1 MVKQNPNERKV
12 IKLIIYSVDE
22 ITIVVTPNTVY
33 QKYTENDEW
42 TDQAEELVKLIE
54 SKSQFETIFGLV
66 NHEITPPQGYTVAY
80 GYGCHAFYFAVA
92 YHPYHEQMGIII
104 KFSAQAMAYYLS
116 NSGRTVYDYL
126 RDLESLQ
133 YEFHLSR
140 IDFVADY
147 IDEDVNITQI
157 YNDWNEG
164 QIAVTREYPNE
175 KGGTTYFRKCPMKVT
190 GFLTG
195 NDITTIYFGSNKSK
209 SKLRI
214 YDKRLEQFQTTGP
227 DIEQAKVCDN
237 WVRFEAVF
245 MGKYAHQLTKMLQK
259 LHKDEELAELIANV
273 MYQKYRFMT
282 VDNGITTGDTEYT
295 AKLLDTIRDKRYEL
309 KSATNKNFDLARSI
323 LYLCE
328 SSGLLATLFKVKMIW
343 GDAGVQALIR
353 FFRQEFE
360 KYLANHDVQLW
371 IAQHL
376 TEYLNA
382 YPTIDDFIRENLM
395 LAKE

>member
-1 MVKQNPNERKV
+1 M
-12 IKLIIYSVDE
+12 IKLIVYSVDE
-22 ITIVVTPNTVY
+22 ITIVITPNTVH
-33 QKYTENDEW
+33 KNHTDHDEW
-42 TDQAEELVKLIE
+42 SDQAEELIQFV
-54 SKSQFETIFGLV
+54 STKSQFEQIFGPV
-66 NHEITPPQGYTVAY
+66 NHEVTPPQGYTVAY

-104 KFSAQAMAYYLS
+104 KFSAQALVYYLS

-147 IDEDVNITQI
+147 IDEDVNITKI
-157 YNDWNEG
+157 YNDWNER

-175 KGGTTYFRKCPMKVT
+175 KDGTTYFRKCPMKVT

-214 YDKRLEQFQTTGP
+214 YDKRLEQFQKTGP
-227 DIEQAKVCDN
+227 DIEQAKACDN

-309 KSATNKNFDLARSI
+309 KPATNKNFDLARSI

-328 SSGLLATLFKVKMIW
+328 NSGLLATQFKVKMLW
-343 GDAGVQALIR
+343 GDDGIQALIR
-353 FFRQEFE
+353 FFQQEFD
-360 KYLANHDVQLW
+360 KYRANHDVQLW

-382 YPTIDDFIRENLM
+382 YPTIDDFIKENLM
-395 LAKE
+395 LVKE

>member
-1 MVKQNPNERKV
+1 MKRKV
-12 IKLIIYSVDE
+12 IKLIVYSVDE
-22 ITIVVTPNTVY
+22 ITIVITPNEIHKNHTDH
-33 QKYTENDEW
+33 DEW
-42 TDQAEELVKLIE
+42 SDQAEELIQFV
-54 SKSQFETIFGLV
+54 STKSQFEQIFGPV
-66 NHEITPPQGYTVAY
+66 NHEVTPPQGYTVAY

-104 KFSAQAMAYYLS
+104 KFSAQALAYYLS
-116 NSGRTVYDYL
+116 NSGCTVYDYL

-147 IDEDVNITQI
+147 IDEDVNITKI

-175 KGGTTYFRKCPMKVT
+175 RNGTTYFRKCPMKVT

-214 YDKRLEQFQTTGP
+214 YDKRLEQFQKTGP
-227 DIEQAKVCDN
+227 DIEQAKICDN

-259 LHKDEELAELIANV
+259 LHRDEELAELIANV

-309 KSATNKNFDLARSI
+309 KPATNKNFDLARSI

-328 SSGLLATLFKVKMIW
+328 NSGLLATQFKVKMLW
-343 GDAGVQALIR
+343 GNDGIQALIR
-353 FFRQEFE
+353 FFQHEFE
-360 KYLANHDVQLW
+360 KYRANHDVQLW

-382 YPTIDDFIRENLM
+382 YPTIDDFIKENLM
-395 LAKE
+395 LVKE